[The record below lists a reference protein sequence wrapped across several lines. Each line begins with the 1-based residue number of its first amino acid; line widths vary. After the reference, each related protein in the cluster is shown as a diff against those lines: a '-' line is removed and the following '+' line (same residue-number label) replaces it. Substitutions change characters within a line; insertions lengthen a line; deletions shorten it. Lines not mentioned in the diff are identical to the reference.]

1 MQSLRA
7 AVETHGGQ
15 VVKSTGDGC
24 LAGVGTAMDALEAVV
39 DAQRALNA
47 EVWGETG
54 ALSVRIRCARGRGRC
69 LPEEER

>member
-1 MQSLRA
+1 
-7 AVETHGGQ
+7 
-15 VVKSTGDGC
+15 
-24 LAGVGTAMDALEAVV
+24 MDALEAVV

-47 EVWGETG
+47 EVWAETG